1 MSLRIQNDPA
11 TNGTAAE
18 VSHAAQSSS
27 VSPGLGKAQKTTG
40 SAGGDQVDVSSVT
53 EAISAG
59 ISAQNLQRATRVT
72 QLGALYAKG
81 QYSVDSAHLS
91 SAIVGNAITGSAA
104 AQT

>member
-18 VSHAAQSSS
+18 VNHATQSSS
-27 VSPGLGKAQKTTG
+27 VSPGLGKAQKTIG

-53 EAISAG
+53 EAISVG

-72 QLGALYAKG
+72 QLGALYARG
-81 QYSVDSAHLS
+81 QYSVDAADVSR
-91 SAIVGNAITGSAA
+91 AIVGNAITGSATGQA
-104 AQT
+104 

>member
-18 VSHAAQSSS
+18 VSHAAQSTS
-27 VSPGLGKAQKTTG
+27 VSPGLGNAQKTIG
-40 SAGGDQVDVSSVT
+40 SAVGDQVNVSSVT

-72 QLGALYAKG
+72 QLGALYARG
-81 QYSVDSAHLS
+81 QYYVDSVDVS
-91 SAIVGNAITGSAA
+91 SAIVGNAITGSSAG
-104 AQT
+104 QT